1 MKYMFAKYSFNFSL
15 VIFLMVSS
23 ADAEIDSKD
32 TLLNALN
39 SVNAD
44 ILFLRHALA
53 PGFGDPDNFDLKNC
67 DTQRNLDIKGR
78 SQASKI
84 GEELR
89 LRNIK
94 FTEILSSQWCRCKET
109 ANLLDLGKWKEFA
122 GLNSFFQNYAN
133 KEETMALLNHKFKFL
148 NKGLTLM
155 ITHQVVIREVTGKVV
170 SSGGMAA
177 FNSKT
182 GQSVIFQLSN

>member
-1 MKYMFAKYSFNFSL
+1 MKYIVAKYSFNFSL

-67 DTQRNLDIKGR
+67 ETQRNLDIKGR

-109 ANLLDLGKWKEFA
+109 ANLLDLGEWKEFA

-182 GQSVIFQLSN
+182 GQSVVFQLSN

>member
-1 MKYMFAKYSFNFSL
+1 MFAKYSFNFSL

-23 ADAEIDSKD
+23 ADAEIDTKD
-32 TLLNALN
+32 TVLNALN

-84 GEELR
+84 GEELK

-94 FTEILSSQWCRCKET
+94 FTEIIKSVV
-109 ANLLDLGKWKEFA
+109 
-122 GLNSFFQNYAN
+122 
-133 KEETMALLNHKFKFL
+133 
-148 NKGLTLM
+148 
-155 ITHQVVIREVTGKVV
+155 QV
-170 SSGGMAA
+170 
-177 FNSKT
+177 
-182 GQSVIFQLSN
+182 